1 MKIFKRVLLL
11 LLVVLIF
18 AVSAYWY
25 RSRPTQKI
33 SYLLALSES
42 EQILVGQLIGDSYRN
57 LYGYS
62 NICSQNGYELKVYP
76 TAYRA
81 AQSAGLTD
89 LNLLLSYDGLTLE
102 NAIKI
107 FLAPEDLKQIDVSLT
122 AELNQITTPEK
133 TIAAACK
140 TLDDNAVLVA
150 SNVSEESKDLYQGLK
165 LLLVK

>member
-102 NAIKI
+102 NAI
-107 FLAPEDLKQIDVSLT
+107 
-122 AELNQITTPEK
+122 
-133 TIAAACK
+133 
-140 TLDDNAVLVA
+140 
-150 SNVSEESKDLYQGLK
+150 Y
-165 LLLVK
+165 

>member
-1 MKIFKRVLLL
+1 MKILKRALLL
-11 LLVVLIF
+11 LFVVLIF

-25 RSRPTQKI
+25 SSKPAQKI

-42 EQILVGQLIGDSYRN
+42 EQILVGQLIGDGYRN

-62 NICSQNGYELKVYP
+62 SVCAQNGYELKAYP

-89 LNLLLSYDGLTLE
+89 LNLLLSYDGMTLE
-102 NAIKI
+102 DAIKF
-107 FLAPEDLKQIDVSLT
+107 FLSPTDLKQIDQSLKT
-122 AELNQITTPEK
+122 ELAQIITPEK

-150 SNVSEESKDLYQGLK
+150 SNIAEESKDLYQGLT